1 MTKIYLDSNVILDL
15 YIPGREGK
23 AAARTLLDL
32 QESSEGTIRLYL
44 SFLSVADIAYVL
56 RKQYDKAGL
65 KKILQE
71 LFHFCNVL
79 PMSDLFIS
87 EALESPCPD
96 FEDALQICCAE
107 TADCDFLLTSN
118 LRHYQGNTWITV
130 LTPGQFLEKLQEQWA
145 NEGKQQV

>member
-1 MTKIYLDSNVILDL
+1 MTKIYLDTNVILDL

-32 QESSEGTIRLYL
+32 QEASEDSIRLYL

-56 RKQYDKAGL
+56 RKYYDKAGL
-65 KKILQE
+65 KKIIRE
-71 LFHFCNVL
+71 LLHFCNVL
-79 PMSDLFIS
+79 SMSDIFILD
-87 EALESPCPD
+87 ALDSSSPD
-96 FEDALQICCAE
+96 FEDALQLCCAE

-118 LRHYQGNTWITV
+118 LRHYQGNTWISV